1 VRGVTD
7 SLTKPLLLA
16 STSVHR
22 RRQLERFGLPFECMA
37 PAVDEA
43 RLAGEPPQAMA
54 ERLARAK
61 ALTVARQRSDAVVI
75 GSDQVAV
82 RGAEILGKPGD
93 AERCRA
99 QLAASSGSELVF
111 LTAVCVAAAGGAR
124 IHEHTDRTTVQMR
137 ILGDIEIAR
146 YVERDR
152 PWDCAGGFKGE
163 SLGVALVSRIE
174 TVDPTAL
181 TGLPLIWLADVLRAC
196 GFPVP

>member
-1 VRGVTD
+1 MNEFGTA
-7 SLTKPLLLA
+7 PLLLA

-22 RRQLERFGLPFECMA
+22 RQLLERFGLPFECVA
-37 PAVDEA
+37 PAVEEGRLPGEAPDAMAA
-43 RLAGEPPQAMA
+43 RLA
-54 ERLARAK
+54 RVK
-61 ALTVARQRSDAVVI
+61 ALSVAHRRGEAIVI

-99 QLAASSGSELVF
+99 QLAASSGRELVF
-111 LTAVCVAAAGGAR
+111 LTAVCVAIAGGGR
-124 IHEHTDRTTVQMR
+124 LREHIDRTTVQLR
-137 ILGDIEIAR
+137 TLDGAEIAR

-163 SLGVALVSRIE
+163 SLGVGLVSRIE

-181 TGLPLIWLADVLRAC
+181 TGLPLIWLADVLRDC
-196 GFPVP
+196 GFSVP